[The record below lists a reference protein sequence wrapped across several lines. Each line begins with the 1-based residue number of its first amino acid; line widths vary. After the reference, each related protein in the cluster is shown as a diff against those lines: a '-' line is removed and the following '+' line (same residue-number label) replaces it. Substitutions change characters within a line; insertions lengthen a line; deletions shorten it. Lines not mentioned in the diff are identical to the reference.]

1 MPVHVWGLVRL
12 SLAKRWELLLG
23 LGGGKERCRAGAA
36 TGCWGREG
44 GRMAG
49 RRQELLPVQAVGSAR
64 VFSWLT
70 FKSGRK
76 AARVLIVAGS

>member
-1 MPVHVWGLVRL
+1 M
-12 SLAKRWELLLG
+12 
-23 LGGGKERCRAGAA
+23 
-36 TGCWGREG
+36 GCWGREG

>member
-1 MPVHVWGLVRL
+1 MGAAVG
-12 SLAKRWELLLG
+12 A
-23 LGGGKERCRAGAA
+23 GGGKERCRAGAA
-36 TGCWGREG
+36 VGCWGREG